1 MVSFCRYSG
10 ILAVRKLDPA
20 SIGVLQRVQ

>member
-1 MVSFCRYSG
+1 LSFCRYSG